1 MSIKINKINWAQF
14 GQRSISV
21 KTNRVPPTG
30 AYVEIMQSDKY
41 GNRMYPHKYL
51 ITPENAHKVERFH
64 WGEAYVYLCNDL
76 EDNAS
81 KIYNKQGEAAWMQL
95 TQ

>member
-30 AYVEIMQSDKY
+30 AYVEIMATECIHINTS
-41 GNRMYPHKYL
+41 
-51 ITPENAHKVERFH
+51 
-64 WGEAYVYLCNDL
+64 
-76 EDNAS
+76 
-81 KIYNKQGEAAWMQL
+81 
-95 TQ
+95 